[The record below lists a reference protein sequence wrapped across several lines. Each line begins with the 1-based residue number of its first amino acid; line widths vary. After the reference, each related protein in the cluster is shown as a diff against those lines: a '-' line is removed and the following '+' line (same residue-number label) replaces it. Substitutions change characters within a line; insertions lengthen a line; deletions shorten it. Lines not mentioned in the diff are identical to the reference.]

1 MGSHSRNSHKP
12 SRALRLG
19 LAAVLLSGPAAY
31 AAEPPR
37 AFVLTAYS
45 NGVAGSSILAGDYQ
59 SAIKRLTGHV
69 SEPMLEASTAN
80 TNRCVA
86 YAMTRQWEAARVAC
100 DAAVRDARDERASL
114 PGWLAW
120 ARQRHDDYVAVAYA
134 NRAVM
139 HWLAKDAAAAQLDL
153 ARAEALS
160 PKAEFVARNL
170 EALRA
175 RNALA
180 QVAAGPQS

>member
-1 MGSHSRNSHKP
+1 MGSYSRNSRKP

-31 AAEPPR
+31 AAEQPR

-45 NGVAGSSILAGDYQ
+45 NGVAGRTILAGDYQ
-59 SAIKRLTGHV
+59 SAIKQLTGHV
-69 SEPMLEASTAN
+69 SEPTLEASTAN

-86 YAMTRQWEAARVAC
+86 YSMTKQWEAARVAC
-100 DAAVRDARDERASL
+100 DAAIKDARDESASL
-114 PGWLAW
+114 PGWMQW
-120 ARQRHDDYVAVAYA
+120 AARRHDDYVAVAYA
-134 NRAVM
+134 NRGVM
-139 HWLAKDAAAAQLDL
+139 HWLAKDVSAAQLDL
-153 ARAEALS
+153 AKAEALS
-160 PKAEFVARNL
+160 PKADFVARNL

-180 QVAAGPQS
+180 QLAAGPQS